1 MSSRIRRRIPQST
14 QAALTIISLLAIA
27 CNDSVPTAPSLP
39 PQSVPPRAVEIRLF
53 VDRLALLAGDTITLT
68 AATYDAAERRIHV
81 PLEWTSADP
90 GVATVGNNG
99 LLTALVDGRT
109 TVTVS
114 AGQLSAT
121 ASVSVHD
128 VAGTISF
135 TRMTQSGSDFV
146 FYASFDVLSYAN
158 RTVTSVPRAS
168 QFTSIAA
175 PAWSPDGSLLA
186 VEFVKKAVDDGVNHI
201 QHYESD
207 IYVLSADAEPN
218 GRALTSDSRSR
229 WPSWSADGRRIAY
242 VSGTNALVSGA
253 NDDPNH
259 IYIIDATGG
268 TPTRLT
274 QTAGY
279 YSYPRW
285 SPDGTRLAFAESG
298 DVFIV
303 NADGSGLTKLTHSP
317 LSGTQPSW
325 SPDGKRLAFVGA
337 AGALYVIDADGSNFR
352 SLGTTGSGPVWSPD
366 GRYLAF
372 SRSDRLRAA
381 HMGTAIFI
389 MKLDELVPFQLTQP
403 PFGAIDLTPVWKR

>member
-1 MSSRIRRRIPQST
+1 MSSRIRRRISQLPHAS
-14 QAALTIISLLAIA
+14 LAIIGVLALA
-27 CNDSVPTAPSLP
+27 CNDPVPTAPNP
-39 PQSVPPRAVEIRLF
+39 PGPVPPRAVEIRLF

-68 AATYDAAERRIHV
+68 AATYDASERRVYV
-81 PLEWTSADP
+81 PLEWSSADP

-135 TRMTQSGSDFV
+135 TRVTQSGSDFV
-146 FYASFDVLSYAN
+146 FYPRFDVLSYAN
-158 RTVTSVPRAS
+158 RTVTSLPRSS
-168 QFTSIAA
+168 QLTSIAA
-175 PAWSPDGSLLA
+175 PAWSPDGSMLA
-186 VEFVKKAVDDGVNHI
+186 VEFVKKAVDDGVNHV

-207 IYVLSADAEPN
+207 VYVLSADTESI

-229 WPSWSADGRRIAY
+229 WPSWSADGKRIAY
-242 VSGTNALVSGA
+242 VSGSNVVVSGS
-253 NDDPNH
+253 NNDPNH
-259 IYIIDATGG
+259 IYIIDVTGG

-274 QTAGY
+274 QTAGT

-285 SPDGTRLAFAESG
+285 SPDGTRLAFAENT

-303 NADGSGLTKLTHSP
+303 NADGSGLTKLTRSP

-325 SPDGKRLAFVGA
+325 SPDGKRLAFVSA
-337 AGALYVIDADGSNFR
+337 AGALHVIEADGSNLR
-352 SLGTTGSGPVWSPD
+352 SLGANGSGPAWSPD
-366 GRYLAF
+366 GRYIAF
-372 SRSDRLRAA
+372 SRSDRLRAGY
-381 HMGTAIFI
+381 MGTAIYI
-389 MKLDELVPFQLTQP
+389 MKLDELLPFQLTQP
-403 PFGAIDLTPVWKR
+403 PFGAWDIAPVWKR